1 MSHTSLSTAVN
12 PHVLKQLMALAAD
25 SAVGTTADV
34 VDAGGKL
41 LIARGTRLVGAH
53 RELLFGQRLKR
64 PLEACLMAPTGID
77 AGSIVSVATRILD
90 TSTPMGR
97 ILGASGG
104 EGPSP
109 LALLADMQFSAPLR
123 VLMTLASHADPA
135 VLEHSV
141 TVSLLAICMAKKLKL
156 LPDEQRCAG
165 LAGLLHDVG
174 ELYIDPVWLAPGR
187 RLLPHE
193 WAHRISHPRLGQML
207 VNDLDT
213 YPLAVGRAIA
223 EHHERFDGTGYPRQT
238 VGNHVSAVGQAVS
251 VAEMLAGVLHQDH
264 ALARAELA
272 LKIVAGEH
280 PHALVSAISGAR
292 RAHEAPVGALADA
305 RGDATAVA
313 PAAAG
318 GGAEDVVRLFW
329 RIVST
334 LEMGENLQS
343 GSAASSPRARVLL
356 ARTLERVQTVQRA
369 FISTGLDVYLDE
381 QHTLQASDSALLFE
395 KTVATREIQW
405 RLRDLARDL
414 ALHTGAS
421 PDERSVFAG
430 LIDLL
435 DDDSARHLVR
445 KPAAAPALA
454 PLMPGS
460 FAGAEAYGAAA

>member
-1 MSHTSLSTAVN
+1 MPDTSLSTTVN
-12 PHVLKQLMALAAD
+12 PHVLTQLMALAAGGV
-25 SAVGTTADV
+25 VGTTADV
-34 VDAGGKL
+34 VDDAGTL

-53 RELLFGQRLKR
+53 REVLQGRRLTR
-64 PLEACLMAPTGID
+64 PLEACLMAPAGVDTGAIL
-77 AGSIVSVATRILD
+77 GVAKRILD
-90 TSTPMGR
+90 TSAPMR
-97 ILGASGG
+97 LIVHASGA
-104 EGPSP
+104 GPSP
-109 LALLADMQFSAPLR
+109 LALLAELQFGAPLR
-123 VLMTLASHADPA
+123 VLMTLASHADAA

-141 TVSLLAICMAKKLKL
+141 TVSLLAICMAKQLKL

-165 LAGLLHDVG
+165 LAGLLHDIG
-174 ELYIDPVWLAPGR
+174 ELYIDPAWLAPGR

-193 WAHRISHPRLGQML
+193 WAHRIAHPRIGQML

-238 VGNHVSAVGQAVS
+238 MGNHVSAVGQAVS

-292 RAHEAPVGALADA
+292 RAHEAAVESTDA
-305 RGDATAVA
+305 RVNA
-313 PAAAG
+313 PAPADTRA
-318 GGAEDVVRLFW
+318 GAEDVVRLYW
-329 RIVST
+329 RIVSA

-343 GSAASSPRARVLL
+343 GSTASSPRARVLL
-356 ARTLERVQTVQRA
+356 ARTLERVQAVQRA
-369 FISTGLDVYLDE
+369 FISTGLDVYLDQ
-381 QHTLQASDSALLFE
+381 QHTLHASDATLLFE
-395 KTVATREIQW
+395 KNVATREIQW

-430 LIDLL
+430 LINLL
-435 DDDSARHLVR
+435 DDDSATHLNR
-445 KPAAAPALA
+445 KPAPTAAPALA
-454 PLMPGS
+454 PLMPTS
-460 FAGAEAYGAAA
+460 FAGSQPYGA